1 MQYNR
6 RTVTSRAGMTQ
17 EEALLG
23 LQSHPEFKQGSTIA
37 GIRRRGDRW
46 IISLLEPKTA
56 ALPPMDD
63 DKEDFDLGEPKS
75 EEKDESPLE
84 EKKELPFDKP
94 EHEES
99 ESHEDSEMKE
109 LKELVKDVKKIIEAL
124 GIDHHGEEPSAPG
137 MDEAPAPPKA
147 PAPPA
152 PKPEK
157 AEKEKEVTLNKSMRP
172 GEAPPG
178 TVNVGSPAFAST
190 NKVASFTAT
199 SEDTFGSLK
208 EAKASLDAEFGP
220 QGYKVK
226 QLRRSEGKIHALM
239 SVR

>member
-23 LQSHPEFKQGSTIA
+23 LQSHPEFKEGSTIA
-37 GIRRRGDRW
+37 GVRRRGERW
-46 IISLLEPKTA
+46 VISLLEPKDA

-63 DKEDFDLGEPKS
+63 EKEDDFDLGPKDDSPLDEPK
-75 EEKDESPLE
+75 D
-84 EKKELPFDKP
+84 ELPFDKP
-94 EHEES
+94 EHEEES
-99 ESHEDSEMKE
+99 DSHEKSEMSE

-124 GIDHHGEEPSAPG
+124 GIDHHDEESAAPG
-137 MDEAPAPPKA
+137 MDEAPKPPKA
-147 PAPPA
+147 PSPVAPP
-152 PKPEK
+152 KP

-199 SEDTFGSLK
+199 SDDTFESIK

>member
-6 RTVTSRAGMTQ
+6 RTVTSRAGMSQ
-17 EEALLG
+17 EDALLG
-23 LQSHPEFKQGSTIA
+23 IQSHPEFKEGSTIA

-46 IISLLEPKTA
+46 VISVLEPKEA
-56 ALPPMDD
+56 ALPFE
-63 DKEDFDLGEPKS
+63 KEDEGGPDFEGLDEGPK
-75 EEKDESPLE
+75 EEKPESPLDKLDDNE
-84 EKKELPFDKP
+84 PKPHHEGEDHEK
-94 EHEES
+94 
-99 ESHEDSEMKE
+99 SEMSE
-109 LKELVKDVKKIIEAL
+109 LKELIKDVKKIIDAL
-124 GIDHHGEEPSAPG
+124 GINDEDSKAPG
-137 MDEAPAPPKA
+137 MDDTPAPKPPSP

-152 PKPEK
+152 PKP

-199 SEDTFGSLK
+199 SDDTFGSIK

-226 QLRRSEGKIHALM
+226 QLRRTEGKIHALL